1 MADDE
6 FSCEKFQPQKWRKDV
21 CRNCYQPLRKHAS
34 RPDSSPLSPTSP
46 GGGGAAGKEAKV
58 FQRFRVNKEKSIDRS
73 VPARERTPLQE
84 NLTGISAGKVAS
96 VVGGAPANQVQSPSP
111 AENSVPSPPPSS
123 SSSSSSVKSVLPK
136 PKPPPVSTGGGAP
149 FVSPKSPVSKPTAN
163 HAPLVAKVTPPSGM
177 GAYYPRSTSGT
188 KIPSRPPPPA
198 SAIHK
203 PPPPATVG
211 AIRGPL
217 STKTPSPTPPT
228 TTVPPPVQNQTTVTP
243 TQQLPT
249 NENKVSPVPNDSNKF
264 ELTTEVKESDSSSQ
278 ELLAKE
284 EESKTSEMQSKTNDL
299 EQLTRDLPPDVIKPV
314 VEKGDGDLPADVIKP
329 VVEQGDGGMESG
341 DGLAVCNG
349 VEGGARKEGEGE
361 SGEVGEQVRKEGEG
375 ESEEVGEE
383 VKEEE
388 TAPAPAM
395 VEEVMEVIEMR
406 DSATKLESSLSRS
419 LSDPDSS
426 THGGGEEGEEGDIA
440 QASTTGGETEA
451 AAQVS
456 PEVVGEMSEVAEME
470 REEGE
475 SVAARLQ
482 FAVSQLTEPEKKRE
496 EVAEA
501 EKGDIASTEPDVA
514 TREDEGEEEA
524 EREEEE
530 EGEEEGEE
538 GGEEET
544 DGGREMMKSFKRRLS
559 IKKKPKKAASDAT
572 ENSPPREQGI
582 HPLSLS
588 HTTNSS
594 TPYSVVHCMASHLEC
609 V

>member
-1 MADDE
+1 M
-6 FSCEKFQPQKWRKDV
+6 
-21 CRNCYQPLRKHAS
+21 
-34 RPDSSPLSPTSP
+34 
-46 GGGGAAGKEAKV
+46 
-58 FQRFRVNKEKSIDRS
+58 
-73 VPARERTPLQE
+73 
-84 NLTGISAGKVAS
+84 
-96 VVGGAPANQVQSPSP
+96 
-111 AENSVPSPPPSS
+111 
-123 SSSSSSVKSVLPK
+123 
-136 PKPPPVSTGGGAP
+136 
-149 FVSPKSPVSKPTAN
+149 
-163 HAPLVAKVTPPSGM
+163 
-177 GAYYPRSTSGT
+177 
-188 KIPSRPPPPA
+188 
-198 SAIHK
+198 
-203 PPPPATVG
+203 
-211 AIRGPL
+211 
-217 STKTPSPTPPT
+217 
-228 TTVPPPVQNQTTVTP
+228 
-243 TQQLPT
+243 
-249 NENKVSPVPNDSNKF
+249 
-264 ELTTEVKESDSSSQ
+264 KESDSSSQ

-284 EESKTSEMQSKTNDL
+284 EESKTSEIESETNDL

-314 VEKGDGDLPADVIKP
+314 VEKGDG
-329 VVEQGDGGMESG
+329 GMESG

-349 VEGGARKEGEGE
+349 VEEGVRKEGEGESGEVGKEGEGE
-361 SGEVGEQVRKEGEG
+361 SGEVGEQV
-375 ESEEVGEE
+375 
-383 VKEEE
+383 KEEE
-388 TAPAPAM
+388 AAPAPAM

-406 DSATKLESSLSRS
+406 DSATKLESSLSCS

-440 QASTTGGETEA
+440 QASTAGGETEA

-501 EKGDIASTEPDVA
+501 EKGDIASTEPDGA

-530 EGEEEGEE
+530 EGEEEEEEEEGGGEEEEEEEE

-588 HTTNSS
+588 HHTNSS
-594 TPYSVVHCMASHLEC
+594 TPHSL
-609 V
+609 